1 MLRFRTTLFLIIAV
15 CIVGLVIFLVERDR
29 HLHEKRHV
37 QKEKVFPFKA
47 EEVTSLQILRSSN
60 VFECVKQ
67 DGDWFIQRPVKSR
80 GDVGVIEG
88 LLSKLELLRPLE
100 LITEEQRSIRGVDLM
115 DYGLAPARVEIIVR
129 NDTQERRLLIGEDAP
144 LGDWVYTKLARFP
157 EVISLPKSLTA
168 LIPDNIGS
176 LRDTRVFPRGPGK
189 TTRIDIYRPAQGFVR
204 LVREDARW
212 ALTQPI
218 SCQANAASV
227 QALLNKLYSARV
239 SNFVWDAPIETESPM
254 PTDVAAAPEGDVAL
268 TTLVDSYGLA
278 QDEAVVRIEVW
289 SEDGLTSQMLTIGK
303 DAEGHPSEVYATRRD
318 VPSIYAVSTNVLEA
332 LLVSVDELRSRRV
345 VGLAPKHVD
354 QISILR
360 GEQRLVMERGLDRAW
375 SIRQPVEWKA
385 DRRAVESLLTALDQ
399 WRVRGF
405 VEPANTN
412 AAVTALETPWC
423 VVTLGTL
430 NHQAEAEAVI
440 VDPRAPAES
449 VLRFD
454 EQDRVVVGAPA
465 PGNDQVFVE
474 STEAAGFAV
483 IASRLIR
490 TLPDNP
496 ADPLNYRNRE
506 VLAIVAEDIHRISLV
521 RNGQTQTV
529 SRVETDEWV
538 SASSSNSVDL
548 AAIRDVLFSVSDLRA
563 IRIEAMTPDSLV
575 PFGLD
580 RSATQLTLGLRG
592 DQGIQKS
599 LLFGFRSRT
608 DGVFT
613 TVQGLD
619 VVFALSHDVT
629 ATLTRDL
636 LRSATPDASVAS
648 PE

>member
-1 MLRFRTTLFLIIAV
+1 MLRFRTTLFLFVAV

-29 HLHEKRHV
+29 HQHAKRHV
-37 QKEKVFPFKA
+37 QKENVFPFKA
-47 EEVTSLQILRSSN
+47 EDVTSLQILRSSN

-67 DGDWFIQRPVKSR
+67 GGDWFIQSPVKSR
-80 GDVGVIEG
+80 GDIGVIEG

-100 LITEEQRSIRGVDLM
+100 LITEEQRKIRGVDLV

-129 NDTQERRLLIGEDAP
+129 DGTQERRLLIGEDAP

-157 EVISLPKSLTA
+157 EVISLPKSLSE
-168 LIPDNIGS
+168 LIPDNIGD
-176 LRDTRVFPRGPGK
+176 LRDKRVFPRGPGK

-204 LVREDARW
+204 LVRKDARW

-227 QALLNKLYSARV
+227 QALLTRLYSARV
-239 SNFVWDAPIETESPM
+239 SHFLWDAPIATESS
-254 PTDVAAAPEGDVAL
+254 APDNGAPAEGDVAL
-268 TTLVDSYGLA
+268 ATLVDSYGLA
-278 QDEAVVRIEVW
+278 QDEAAVRIEVW

-303 DAEGHPSEVYATRRD
+303 DAVAHPGEVYATRRD
-318 VPSIYAVSTNVLEA
+318 VPSVYAVSTNVLDA
-332 LLVSVDELRSRRV
+332 LSVSVDDLQSRRV
-345 VGLAPKHVD
+345 VGLAPDQVD

-360 GEQRLVMERGLDRAW
+360 GEQRLVMERSPDRAW
-375 SIRQPVEWKA
+375 SILQPVEWKA
-385 DRRAVESLLTALDQ
+385 DRRAVDSLLEALDQ
-399 WRVRGF
+399 WRVQAF
-405 VEPANTN
+405 VEPADTN
-412 AAVTALETPWC
+412 AVATALETPWC
-423 VVTLGTL
+423 VITLGKL
-430 NHQAEAEAVI
+430 KLQAEAEIATA
-440 VDPRAPAES
+440 DASADAEPVS
-449 VLRFD
+449 RFD
-454 EQDRVVVGAPA
+454 DHDRVVLGAPA
-465 PGNDQVFVE
+465 QGIDHVFVE
-474 STEAAGFAV
+474 SSEAAGFAV
-483 IASRLIR
+483 IDSRLIR

-506 VLAIVAEDIHRISLV
+506 VLAIVAEDIHRISLI

-529 SRVETDEWV
+529 SRVETEEWL
-538 SASSSNSVDL
+538 STTPSNSVDL
-548 AAIRDVLFSVSDLRA
+548 AAINDVLLSVSDLRA
-563 IRIEAMTPDSLV
+563 VRIEAMTPDSLV

-580 RSATQLTLGLRG
+580 RSTTQLTLGLRG

-636 LRSATPDASVAS
+636 LRSAPPGAAVVD

>member
-1 MLRFRTTLFLIIAV
+1 MLRFRTTLFLFVAV
-15 CIVGLVIFLVERDR
+15 CTVGLVILLVERDR
-29 HLHEKRHV
+29 QLHEKRHV

-47 EEVTSLQILRSSN
+47 EDVTSLQILRSSN

-67 DGDWFIQRPVKSR
+67 DGGWFIQHPVKSR

-100 LITEEQRSIRGVDLM
+100 LITEEQRSIRGLDLM
-115 DYGLAPARVEIIVR
+115 DYGLAPARIEIIVR
-129 NDTQERRLLIGEDAP
+129 NDTLERRLLIGDHAP

-157 EVISLPKSLTA
+157 EVISLPKSLTE
-168 LIPDNIGS
+168 LIPDNIGM

-227 QALLNKLYSARV
+227 QALLTKLYSARV
-239 SNFVWDAPIETESPM
+239 SHFVWDAPIATESPA
-254 PTDVAAAPEGDVAL
+254 PADGAPPEGDVAL

-303 DAEGHPSEVYATRRD
+303 DAEGHPGEVYATRRD
-318 VPSIYAVSTNVLEA
+318 VPSIYAVSTNVVEA
-332 LLVSVDELRSRRV
+332 LSVSVDDLRSRRV
-345 VGLAPKHVD
+345 VGLAPEDVD
-354 QISILR
+354 QISIFR
-360 GEQRLVMERGLDRAW
+360 GEQRLVMERGIDRAW

-385 DRRAVESLLTALDQ
+385 DRRAVEGLLAALDQ
-399 WRVRGF
+399 WHVQGF
-405 VEPANTN
+405 VKPANTN

-423 VVTLGTL
+423 VITLGQL
-430 NHQAEAEAVI
+430 SLQPDVE
-440 VDPRAPAES
+440 PATTDAS
-449 VLRFD
+449 VGTEPVSRFD
-454 EQDRVVVGAPA
+454 DRDRVVVGAA
-465 PGNDQVFVE
+465 AQGMDHVFVE
-474 STEAAGFAV
+474 STETAGFAV
-483 IASRLIR
+483 IDSRLIR

-521 RNGQTQTV
+521 RNGRTQTV
-529 SRVETDEWV
+529 SRVETDAWL
-538 SASSSNSVDL
+538 STSSSNRVDL
-548 AAIRDVLFSVSDLRA
+548 TAINDILLSVSDLRA
-563 IRIEAMTPDSLV
+563 VRIEAMTPDSLV

-619 VVFALSHDVT
+619 VVFAISHDVT

-636 LRSATPDASVAS
+636 LHSATPDTSVVD